1 MSYEWRRSRDLSNGC
16 GPPTMEPDA
25 KPCGANVRSSVS
37 IAQTRHSLPA
47 SSGNSNSPTTRPR
60 IITHGAAWMPGS
72 VPESS
77 PGRAWGATQSDAQY
91 AVDSTSRWRLSRWR
105 RRNSADEEFLAF
117 LEKHPDLRDRFAS
130 IVSAVEN
137 SGGNLKE
144 ADTAEERILEEMRH
158 LGREAMQGGRRSK

>member
-60 IITHGAAWMPGS
+60 TITHGAAWMPGL
-72 VPESS
+72 VPNQVR
-77 PGRAWGATQSDAQY
+77 GGHGVRFKVMG
-91 AVDSTSRWRLSRWR
+91 STLLIR
-105 RRNSADEEFLAF
+105 RIDGGSADGDDETQPTRSFWHFSRSTLIFET
-117 LEKHPDLRDRFAS
+117 DS
-130 IVSAVEN
+130 
-137 SGGNLKE
+137 
-144 ADTAEERILEEMRH
+144 
-158 LGREAMQGGRRSK
+158 RR